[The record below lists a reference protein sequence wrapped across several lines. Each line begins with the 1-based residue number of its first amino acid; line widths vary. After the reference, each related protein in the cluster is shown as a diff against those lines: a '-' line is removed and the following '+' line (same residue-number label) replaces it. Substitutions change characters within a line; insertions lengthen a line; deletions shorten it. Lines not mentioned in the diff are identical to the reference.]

1 MEKYIKKLKRRIV
14 RKTIFFSLLWTIL
27 PMLATL
33 IMGGAKGGIFSLIV
47 FGILILCEFPVVLIL
62 VDYEA
67 KILKEIAFYSDKHH
81 HKRDRNYYIALK
93 HGIVKAKTVFENAV
107 INGNPIKTEDFND
120 VFMFAR
126 KVPWFMLVIFLLG
139 LLCVFLDML
148 FVLLAGFG
156 FYAFVISIRIK
167 KGLKK
172 EFQRCECEK
181 CKALCSVFRN
191 SDSSKYSR
199 TTESYETK
207 SRDYKTNVGSI
218 YLNSQK
224 VGDVY
229 REGTTTYS
237 RRVDIDYAWFEYKC
251 VFCNSSYKH
260 EEMGRIKKGDWY

>member
-14 RKTIFFSLLWTIL
+14 RKTIFFALLWTIL

-47 FGILILCEFPVVLIL
+47 FGSIILCEFPVALFLI
-62 VDYEA
+62 DYEA

-120 VFMFAR
+120 IFMFAR

-148 FVLLAGFG
+148 FVLLASFG
-156 FYAFVISIRIK
+156 FYAFAISIRIK

-181 CKALCSVFRN
+181 CKALCSMFRD
-191 SDSSKYSR
+191 SDSSKYSVTWR
-199 TTESYETK
+199 
-207 SRDYKTNVGSI
+207 
-218 YLNSQK
+218 
-224 VGDVY
+224 
-229 REGTTTYS
+229 
-237 RRVDIDYAWFEYKC
+237 YAGE
-251 VFCNSSYKH
+251 
-260 EEMGRIKKGDWY
+260 